1 MKKRKSLN
9 LTENKAYSKIDDLI
23 TELKS
28 KYGTE
33 IEMDGRLINGFGEL
47 HDYVDDDLAIKIGY
61 SPRVNVKFL
70 YNVVNDYDFV
80 NAVRALF
87 HEEQHL
93 IQLCEDY
100 QDINP
105 SEETIAMAT
114 RKLATMNNPDYYM
127 STYTMDMTEIDA
139 ESTAILKTYNYLKE
153 EFPKADA
160 NGLICDLVNDKAQM
174 NYFIKGHYNSVD
186 KIMDAFSDK
195 FEVIKDMKVNQHIY
209 CIPFPSYDINEM
221 KDESYRYLQACV
233 REDASNQ
240 DLMDE
245 FNSKSMFEDYDL
257 LFASITCH
265 LHPEIEYDKLYP
277 CLSYVEL
284 SPENVWN
291 RSLPSNL
298 RELHVEHIPKED
310 IDYHLEAIQSVRKK
324 SSKMKRRIV

>member
-1 MKKRKSLN
+1 M
-9 LTENKAYSKIDDLI
+9 
-23 TELKS
+23 
-28 KYGTE
+28 
-33 IEMDGRLINGFGEL
+33 
-47 HDYVDDDLAIKIGY
+47 
-61 SPRVNVKFL
+61 
-70 YNVVNDYDFV
+70 
-80 NAVRALF
+80 
-87 HEEQHL
+87 
-93 IQLCEDY
+93 QLCDEY
-100 QDINP
+100 QDRNP
-105 SEETIAMAT
+105 SEETIAMVT

-127 STYTMDMTEIDA
+127 DTYTMDMTEIDA
-139 ESTAILKTYNYLKE
+139 ESAAILKTYDYLRE

-160 NGLICDLVNDKAQM
+160 DGLICDLVNDKAQM
-174 NYFIKGHYNSVD
+174 NYFIKGHYDSVD
-186 KIMDAFSDK
+186 EIMDAFSDK
-195 FEVIKDMKVNQHIY
+195 FEAIKDMKVNQHIY
-209 CIPFPSYDINEM
+209 CIPFPSYDIN
-221 KDESYRYLQACV
+221 KIKNESYRYLQACV
-233 REDASNQ
+233 REEKSNQ

-245 FNSKSMFEDYDL
+245 FNSKSKLEDYDL